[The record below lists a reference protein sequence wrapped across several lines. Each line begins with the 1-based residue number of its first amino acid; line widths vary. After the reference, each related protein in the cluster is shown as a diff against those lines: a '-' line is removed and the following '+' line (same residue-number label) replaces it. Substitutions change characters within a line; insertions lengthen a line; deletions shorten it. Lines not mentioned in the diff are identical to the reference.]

1 VLGWILLYEL
11 TVAASD
17 GCLTPMIA
25 FFAFVGIVV
34 CIYKKYKKMPLYIP
48 EQSKTVVSEDVSLIG
63 TIKKFAVYS
72 NDKMLFEYSNNGIYV
87 YSSDA

>member
-1 VLGWILLYEL
+1 
-11 TVAASD
+11 
-17 GCLTPMIA
+17 
-25 FFAFVGIVV
+25 
-34 CIYKKYKKMPLYIP
+34 MPLYIP